1 VKGGKHLK
9 ELGLGKAL
17 EIKNLLRKNPDLV
30 AVPSCIEYGEQ
41 LKAVYDVDPERVK
54 YLACILAAD
63 IGDQVLM
70 YDRADYETILAQER
84 GASHADD

>member
-1 VKGGKHLK
+1 MK
-9 ELGLGKAL
+9 ELGLGTAL
-17 EIKNLLRKNPDLV
+17 EIKNLLKNDPDLI

-63 IGDQVLM
+63 IGDQVLL
-70 YDRADYETILAQER
+70 YDKKDYETLLAQER

>member
-1 VKGGKHLK
+1 MK

-17 EIKNLLRKNPDLV
+17 EIKNLLKNDPDLI

-41 LKAVYDVDPERVK
+41 LKAVYDVNPERVK

-63 IGDQVLM
+63 IGDQILL
-70 YDRADYETILAQER
+70 YDKKDYETLLAQER